1 MSVKRTLPAV
11 VALLLFLMPYGYFQA
26 GMIVYSGAT
35 LAEPTCEDH
44 APYNTPASFTPHLW
58 GTDMIDAAPSNL
70 TSYLTAEAPEGLASW
85 SMPVWSNATVQM
97 EDEPIELSA
106 WVIEQDPTEPWV
118 LLVHGIRS
126 CKANHEVLLP
136 GGMLVEAGYNV
147 VMMDMRDHW
156 ESTLED
162 GQVSAGQKEWRDVV
176 AVWQWIQDEKGVPA
190 ERIGVMGAS
199 MGAGTVGIAFAQE
212 ERMASVF
219 LDSPF
224 SNMGDIIVEELDFR
238 GYPTFLKDAG
248 IFAGRVSSG
257 EDLVAH
263 NPIDGARNIG
273 NRSMTIVH
281 GEDDMRIRIHH
292 GESLCEAATEA
303 AEDPSQVT
311 CWFESSQLTFDST
324 DDGLVVEGHVTLML
338 THTPIYEQRLLAW
351 ADGLRATAG

>member
-1 MSVKRTLPAV
+1 VNRTVPAF
-11 VALLLFLMPYGYFQA
+11 VALLMFLMPYGYFQA

-58 GTDMIDAAPSNL
+58 GTDMIDAAASNL
-70 TSYLTAEAPEGLASW
+70 TTNVTADAPGGLAIW
-85 SMPVWSNATVQM
+85 SMPVWSNVTVHM
-97 EDEPIELSA
+97 DEEPIALQA
-106 WVIEQDPTEPWV
+106 WVVEQNPDEPWV
-118 LLVHGIRS
+118 LFVHGIRS

-136 GGMLVEAGYNV
+136 AGMLAEAGYNV

-212 ERMASVF
+212 PGMASVF

-224 SNMGDIIVEELDFR
+224 SNMGDIIVEELSFR

-263 NPIDGARNIG
+263 NPIDGAHLIG

-292 GESLCEAATEA
+292 GEALCDAAKAAATQP
-303 AEDPSQVT
+303 DQVT

-324 DDGLVVEGHVTLML
+324 DDGTVVEGHVTLML
-338 THTPIYEQRLLAW
+338 THTPLYEQRLLEW
-351 ADGLRATAG
+351 AEGLRATAG